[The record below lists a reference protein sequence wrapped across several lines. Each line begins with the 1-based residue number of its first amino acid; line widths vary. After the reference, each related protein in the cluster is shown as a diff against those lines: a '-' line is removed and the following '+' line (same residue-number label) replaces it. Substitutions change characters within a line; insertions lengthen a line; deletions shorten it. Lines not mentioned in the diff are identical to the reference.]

1 MRYSVTSGGQTE
13 TRFAGRARSMGF
25 EAEMGGQI
33 TERLGVNANYA
44 YTETK
49 VLEAEAAAQGLPLNN
64 TPRNQFG
71 LYLTYDFGN
80 VLGGNWRAG
89 IGAKY
94 NGVWYIGKNA
104 ASGDRLWKIPAATVA
119 DAFVSYDTKIGDN
132 KLNVR
137 LNGKNLTNRLY
148 YTSTVGS
155 SAQYPMIAIGNPREI
170 SVSAKFEF

>member
-1 MRYSVTSGGQTE
+1 M
-13 TRFAGRARSMGF
+13 
-25 EAEMGGQI
+25 
-33 TERLGVNANYA
+33 
-44 YTETK
+44 
-49 VLEAEAAAQGLPLNN
+49 
-64 TPRNQFG
+64 
-71 LYLTYDFGN
+71 LTYDSATRWAAT
-80 VLGGNWRAG
+80 WRAG

-94 NGVWYIGKNA
+94 NGAWYIGKNA
-104 ASGDRLWKIPAATVA
+104 ASDDRLWKIPAATVA